1 MQDLSVKHRSP
12 LLTAGINFLAPGL
25 GLYYLGQGREAWL
38 SLWLVI
44 LPWFLLLLFP
54 WQLSAPYPVI
64 ILPLL
69 SLALWLVVM
78 MISWHR
84 ARELSPMIQR
94 QQQRWQN
101 YGLFWMAFIGL
112 VLIWLV
118 LVLSIKLQL
127 TLHQV
132 SDNSMAGTLDKYDWV
147 VIASDKRQP
156 EQLQRGD
163 VVLLIHPETNR
174 EVLQRV
180 VALPGEQVTVHGGG
194 LFIDG
199 HWQPEYYVD
208 DLRNQ
213 RRIPEGVVETT
224 VPENQLFV
232 LADNRDYSRDSRY
245 WGALPTDRILGIQIY
260 RLGDALFSQQEL
272 KDFVQ
277 GLKGKLV
284 GD

>member
-12 LLTAGINFLAPGL
+12 SLAAGINFLAPGL

-38 SLWLVI
+38 FLGLVI
-44 LPWFLLLLFP
+44 LPWFILLLFP
-54 WQLSAPYPVI
+54 WQLSPPYPVL

-69 SLALWLVVM
+69 SLVVWLMVV

-94 QQQRWQN
+94 QQQRWQS
-101 YGLFWMAFIGL
+101 YGLFGL
-112 VLIWLV
+112 TFMGLGLLWLD
-118 LVLSIKLQL
+118 LVLSLKFHL

-132 SDNSMAGTLDKYDWV
+132 SDNSMAGTVNKHDWV
-147 VIASDKRQP
+147 VIANDKRQP

-163 VVLLIHPETNR
+163 ILLLIHPETNR
-174 EVLQRV
+174 EVLQRA
-180 VALPGEQVTVHGGG
+180 VALPGERVTVHGGG
-194 LFIDG
+194 LFING
-199 HWQPEYYVD
+199 HWQAEYYVD

-213 RRIPEGVVETT
+213 QRIPEGVVETT
-224 VPENQLFV
+224 VPENQLFM

-245 WGALPTDRILGIQIY
+245 WGALPTDRILGKQVY
-260 RLGDALFSQQEL
+260 RLGDALFNQEEL
-272 KDFVQ
+272 SAFIQ
-277 GLKGKLV
+277 GLSWKFA

>member
-12 LLTAGINFLAPGL
+12 SLAAGINLLAPGL
-25 GLYYLGQGREAWL
+25 GLYYLGQAREAWL
-38 SLWLVI
+38 FMGLVI
-44 LPWFLLLLFP
+44 LPWFILLLFP
-54 WQLSAPYPVI
+54 WRMSTPFPVI

-69 SLALWLVVM
+69 SLALWLMVM
-78 MISWHR
+78 RMSWQR
-84 ARELSPMIQR
+84 ARDLSPMIQL

-101 YGLFWMAFIGL
+101 YSLFWLAFSGL
-112 VLIWLV
+112 SLLWLA
-118 LVLSIKLQL
+118 LVLSLKFQL

-132 SDNSMAGTLDKYDWV
+132 ADNSMAGTLNKYDWV
-147 VIASDKRQP
+147 VIATDKRQP
-156 EQLQRGD
+156 GQVQRGD

-180 VALPGEQVTVHGGG
+180 VALPGERVTVHGGG

-199 HWQPEYYVD
+199 YWQAEYYVD

-213 RRIPEGVVETT
+213 QRIPEGVVETT
-224 VPENQLFV
+224 VPEDQLFV

-245 WGALPTDRILGIQIY
+245 WGALPTDRILGKQVY
-260 RLGDALFSQQEL
+260 RVGEALFTLEEL
-272 KDFVQ
+272 NDFVQ
-277 GLKGKLV
+277 SLSWKFA